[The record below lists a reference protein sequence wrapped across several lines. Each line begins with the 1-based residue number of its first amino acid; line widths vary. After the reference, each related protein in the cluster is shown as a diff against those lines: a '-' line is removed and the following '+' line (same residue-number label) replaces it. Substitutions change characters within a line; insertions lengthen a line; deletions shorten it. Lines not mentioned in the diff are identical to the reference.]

1 MPDNK
6 NNDATVIYEDDN
18 HYLNIDKQI
27 GKGSFAKVYKG
38 YYNTVDSQST
48 NDKIKQLVAIKV
60 IDSSLLSNSNKKQQL
75 ILTNNLEVEITILKK
90 LVHNNIVRLITT
102 MVVNETKQFIIV
114 MEYCNLGDLS
124 MLIRVNKNHNNY
136 NNTSSMFN
144 SYKQLLSSFPKNK
157 YNGLNHVL
165 IYSFIKQLASALK
178 FIRSKNLIHRDIK
191 PQNLLLST
199 ASSNEIPPILKIADF
214 GFARFL
220 PAQSM
225 AETLCGSPQWMAPEI
240 LSYKKYDEKVDLWSS
255 GAVIYEM
262 CFGKPAYSARNY
274 MELLKKIKTVPLSFP
289 DHNNDYQNNDR
300 DHSED
305 EYSDSSDEDDGGS
318 NRKSSLDTYE
328 LLSKDMRNLIQRLLT
343 YDPEKRMTFKEF
355 FRDPIVTINLETL
368 DQPRPTNEIQYH
380 DVFYDDSDEE
390 EEKENSM
397 KRSHKQSYKETDGY
411 LMIDNDAIQTA
422 SEYPINERR
431 KSSASSRR
439 SSFAGMTRA
448 ITKAFRSASQTSTAS
463 SSSAPLRNKNNPSNN
478 QDNSHTAKSKKMWL
492 KLPEQPN
499 LAYSQFFDLTTTFP
513 QKLEEENLSASELD
527 KNKLER
533 EQAKLHILQKI
544 LKQEDSPEWRLQI
557 EIRLL
562 DHISKLM
569 NLSNE
574 IKKDEYMVASFNTL
588 VVAAEVDYAKTK
600 ADKEASSINNDSDA
614 VVPNSVSIASF
625 DEDVDKQKDILW
637 PNETIVDLL
646 WQHVSKFGRI
656 SIQLERAGQ
665 VGAACMG
672 YASIL
677 WLLDYILFDLESGVL
692 AEDRKKFLRMVTL
705 TVGRLKGIY

>member
-1 MPDNK
+1 MPENK
-6 NNDATVIYEDDN
+6 NNDFTVIYEDDN

-38 YYNTVDSQST
+38 YYSTVDSNSPSE
-48 NDKIKQLVAIKV
+48 NNKQLVAIKV

-90 LVHNNIVRLITT
+90 LIHSNIVKLITT

-124 MLIRVNKNHNNY
+124 MLIRVNKNHNSY
-136 NNTSSMFN
+136 SNTSSMFN
-144 SYKQLLSSFPKNK
+144 NYKQLLCRFPKNK
-157 YNGLNHVL
+157 FNGLNHVL
-165 IYSFIKQLASALK
+165 VYSFIKQLASALK
-178 FIRSKNLIHRDIK
+178 FIRLKNLIHRDIK

-199 ASSNEIPPILKIADF
+199 GSSSETPPILKIADF

-289 DHNNDYQNNDR
+289 DSNNDYQNNDH

-305 EYSDSSDEDDGGS
+305 DYSDSSDEDDAGNHS
-318 NRKSSLDTYE
+318 KPSLDTYE
-328 LLSKDMRNLIQRLLT
+328 LLNNDMRNLIKKLLT

-368 DQPRPTNEIQYH
+368 NQTKTKKEIQYH

-390 EEKENSM
+390 EEKENTLKHSNE
-397 KRSHKQSYKETDGY
+397 QSYKETDGY
-411 LMIDNDAIQTA
+411 MMIDNDAIKTA

-431 KSSASSRR
+431 RSSVSSRR
-439 SSFAGMTRA
+439 SSFVGMTRA
-448 ITKAFRSASQTSTAS
+448 ITKAFRSASQSSTGS
-463 SSSAPLRNKNNPSNN
+463 SSSTPIRNKNYPSHN
-478 QDNSHTAKSKKMWL
+478 QDSSQTSKSKKVL
-492 KLPEQPN
+492 QKLPEQPN
-499 LAYSQFFDLTTTFP
+499 LAYSQFFDLTTTLP
-513 QKLEEENLSASELD
+513 QKLEQENLAASALD
-527 KNKLER
+527 NNKLER

-574 IKKDEYMVASFNTL
+574 IKKDEYIVASFNTL
-588 VVAAEVDYAKTK
+588 VIAAEADYVKSK
-600 ADKEASSINNDSDA
+600 SEKEASATKNDTNATVTNSSIIN
-614 VVPNSVSIASF
+614 SF
-625 DEDVDKQKDILW
+625 DDEIDKQKDILW
-637 PNETIVDLL
+637 PNQTIVDLL

-677 WLLDYILFDLESGVL
+677 WLLDYILFDLESGVI